1 METIKLTVDSK
12 KRISLTKLLPTGR
25 ISSVKAYK
33 EDDRIILEPMVEI
46 PAREVWL
53 YENKVASE
61 KVKKGLSQK
70 GTIKRGSFAKYA
82 KWNHMFEL
90 IFTPQ
95 ADSDLREIE
104 NDPSKK
110 DILKA
115 VRKTLGFME
124 TNLRHPSLNTHE
136 FSSLKGP
143 IGEKLFEAYVQQKTP
158 VAYRIF
164 WYYGPDRKQITI
176 VAITPHL

>member
-1 METIKLTVDSK
+1 
-12 KRISLTKLLPTGR
+12 
-25 ISSVKAYK
+25 
-33 EDDRIILEPMVEI
+33 
-46 PAREVWL
+46 
-53 YENKVASE
+53 
-61 KVKKGLSQK
+61 
-70 GTIKRGSFAKYA
+70 
-82 KWNHMFEL
+82 MFEL

>member
-1 METIKLTVDSK
+1 
-12 KRISLTKLLPTGR
+12 
-25 ISSVKAYK
+25 
-33 EDDRIILEPMVEI
+33 
-46 PAREVWL
+46 
-53 YENKVASE
+53 
-61 KVKKGLSQK
+61 
-70 GTIKRGSFAKYA
+70 
-82 KWNHMFEL
+82 MFEL

-136 FSSLKGP
+136 FTSLKGP
-143 IGEKLFEAYVQQKTP
+143 NGEKVFEAYAQQKTP
-158 VAYRIF
+158 AAYRIF

-176 VAITPHL
+176 VAITPTHKIGIFPLPLEKGGGEGFFYNYLLLTPDAFRF